1 MIQFFYEGDDRVV
14 QKTLWK
20 LFENTGSIQAY
31 LYYKGIERAVASK
44 VQEDI
49 KGSEKQAFL
58 R

>member
-1 MIQFFYEGDDRVV
+1 MV